1 MSTVFIISE
10 FISTGLFCLE
20 LGELPELIIYSLLAI
35 KRSLTRS
42 SKANYQFLAE
52 QYKYGLRSCFHR
64 KTEDIAIKLTM
75 GVVVHILCG
84 YVTLPL
90 YALVTQVNNN

>member
-1 MSTVFIISE
+1 M
-10 FISTGLFCLE
+10 
-20 LGELPELIIYSLLAI
+20 LIIYQLLT
-35 KRSLTRS
+35 L
-42 SKANYQFLAE
+42 

-64 KTEDIAIKLTM
+64 KTQDIVIKLVM

-90 YALVTQVNNN
+90 YALVTQVKKKKKTNFLPFLTLHIEVLIELLFFCNVKEKKKKEEYSWWSFEF

>member
-1 MSTVFIISE
+1 M
-10 FISTGLFCLE
+10 
-20 LGELPELIIYSLLAI
+20 LIIYQLLT
-35 KRSLTRS
+35 L
-42 SKANYQFLAE
+42 

-64 KTEDIAIKLTM
+64 KTQDIVIKLVM

-90 YALVTQVNNN
+90 YALVTQVKQKKNQLSALLNTAYWSNDRIIYFCNVKEKKKKRGIFMVEF